1 MSCCGKAAKGIA
13 GLTKAAL
20 GIDRADPAT
29 IESRRDICR
38 GCEFATRNPKFADSK
53 GLTSFSRCLK
63 CSCLIAA
70 KTNLVN
76 ESCPLA
82 KWDAQTK
89 HK

>member
-38 GCEFATRNPKFADSK
+38 GCEFATRNQKFAKSN
-53 GLTSFSRCLK
+53 GLTNFSRCSK
-63 CSCLIAA
+63 CGCFIAA
-70 KTNLVN
+70 KTNISY
-76 ESCPLA
+76 ESCPDGRWQA
-82 KWDAQTK
+82 VS
-89 HK
+89 